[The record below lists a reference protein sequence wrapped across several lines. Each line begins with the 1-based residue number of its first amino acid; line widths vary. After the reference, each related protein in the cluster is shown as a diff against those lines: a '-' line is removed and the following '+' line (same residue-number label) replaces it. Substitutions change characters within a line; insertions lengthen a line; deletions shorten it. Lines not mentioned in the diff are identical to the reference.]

1 MAAFPAMPLYTD
13 AYLADTRH
21 LTTEEHGAYLL
32 LLMCAWRNAGC
43 DLEDDNKS
51 LARIT
56 GLTPARWRRLRC
68 RLETFFVIED
78 GKWRQRKLSA
88 VHDDVAARVARNRI
102 NGARGGRALAAK
114 RMRHKAGPDSKP
126 DAGRHGQV
134 HSKTTDKTTDKT
146 TGKIDGK
153 SGGAKV
159 GEPPAAKAKTKSEK
173 QQSGVNQRKADAA
186 EGEDWSAAIRGIC
199 GEDVV
204 IDASVIHLW
213 RAADVDLA
221 RDVLP
226 TVAAIRTRETVRTGK
241 PPARL
246 GYYREA
252 VLEAA
257 AANTHAVRSGKQV
270 RTPAPSGPKRRFEAT
285 DLDHWRLLLGDPDS
299 RFRGDY
305 MAQNWFVPS
314 DHPEFQACTLGPN
327 PRFERNPHIPAE
339 IY

>member
-43 DLEDDNKS
+43 ELEDDNKS

-88 VHDDVAARVARNRI
+88 VHDDVAARVARNRV

-114 RMRHKAGPDSKP
+114 RKQRKDRPGSKAVTAPDSN
-126 DAGRHGQV
+126 AG
-134 HSKTTDKTTDKT
+134 S
-146 TGKIDGK
+146 
-153 SGGAKV
+153 KV
-159 GEPPAAKAKTKSEK
+159 GGDPLAAKAKTKPEK
-173 QQSGVNQRKADAA
+173 QQQQTDAYQAEGRADTA
-186 EGEDWSAAIRGIC
+186 EGEDWNVAIRGVC
-199 GEDVV
+199 GEGVV
-204 IDASVIHLW
+204 LDASVIHLW
-213 RAADVDLA
+213 RAAAVDLA

-226 TVAAIRTRETVRTGK
+226 TVAAIRMREMVRTGK

-246 GYYREA
+246 GYYRDA

-257 AANTHAVRSGKQV
+257 AANTHAVLAGKKA
-270 RTPAPSGPKRRFEAT
+270 RASAPVGPKSRFEAT
-285 DLDHWRLLLGDPDS
+285 DLDHWRRLLGDPGS

-314 DHPEFQACTLGPN
+314 DHPEFQACALGPN
-327 PRFERNPHIPAE
+327 PRFERNPRIPAE
-339 IY
+339 IYQDYARHWFWR

>member
-43 DLEDDNKS
+43 ELEDDNKS

-68 RLETFFVIED
+68 RLETFFIVED
-78 GKWRQRKLSA
+78 GRWRQRKLSA
-88 VHDDVAARVARNRI
+88 VHEDVAARVARNRV

-114 RMRHKAGPDSKP
+114 RTRHHDSPGSKLGTKVDGKAGGNG
-126 DAGRHGQV
+126 AGNSV
-134 HSKTTDKTTDKT
+134 
-146 TGKIDGK
+146 
-153 SGGAKV
+153 
-159 GEPPAAKAKTKSEK
+159 AAKAKTKPLK
-173 QQSGVNQRKADAA
+173 QQHQSDAGEVNAKAEVSVDS
-186 EGEDWSAAIRGIC
+186 EWSTAILGAC
-199 GEDVV
+199 GEGMV

-221 RDVLP
+221 RDIVP
-226 TVAAIRTRETVRTGK
+226 TITAIRMRELSRTGK
-241 PPARL
+241 PPLRL
-246 GYYREA
+246 GYYRDA

-257 AANTHAVRSGKQV
+257 AANTKAMRAGKKA
-270 RTPAPSGPKRRFEAT
+270 RAPMSAGPKSRFDPT
-285 DLDHWRLLLGDPDS
+285 DLGHWRRLLGDPGS

-305 MAQNWFVPS
+305 MAQHWFVPS

-327 PRFERNPHIPAE
+327 PRFQRNPRIPAE
-339 IY
+339 IYQDYARPWYWR

>member
-43 DLEDDNKS
+43 ELEDDNKS

-68 RLETFFVIED
+68 RLEAFFVIED

-88 VHDDVAARVARNRI
+88 VHDDVAARVARNRL

-114 RMRHKAGPDSKP
+114 RLQHGGGPGSKAATEPDGNAGSKV
-126 DAGRHGQV
+126 AG
-134 HSKTTDKTTDKT
+134 D
-146 TGKIDGK
+146 
-153 SGGAKV
+153 
-159 GEPPAAKAKTKSEK
+159 PLAAKAKTKPEK
-173 QQSGVNQRKADAA
+173 QQQQTDADQAKGKADGA
-186 EGEDWSAAIRGIC
+186 EGDDWSTAISRVC
-199 GEDVV
+199 GEGVV
-204 IDASVIHLW
+204 IDPSVIHLW
-213 RAADVDLA
+213 RAAEVDLA
-221 RDVLP
+221 RDILP
-226 TVAAIRTRETVRTGK
+226 TVTAIRTRELSRTGK
-241 PPARL
+241 PPLRL
-246 GYYREA
+246 GYYRDA

-257 AANTHAVRSGKQV
+257 AANTQAVRLGEKA
-270 RTPAPSGPKRRFEAT
+270 RAPAPAGPKSRFNAT
-285 DLDHWRLLLGDPDS
+285 DLDHWRRLLGDPGS

-305 MAQNWFVPS
+305 MAQHWFVPS

-327 PRFERNPHIPAE
+327 PRFETNPHIPAE
-339 IY
+339 IYQDYARLWFWR

>member
-43 DLEDDNKS
+43 ELEDDNKS

-68 RLETFFVIED
+68 RLEAFFVIED

-88 VHDDVAARVARNRI
+88 VHDDVAARVARNRL

-114 RMRHKAGPDSKP
+114 RTRQKCSPGSKAATEVDSN
-126 DAGRHGQV
+126 
-134 HSKTTDKTTDKT
+134 TD
-146 TGKIDGK
+146 
-153 SGGAKV
+153 SRGG
-159 GEPPAAKAKTKSEK
+159 GDPLAAKAKTKPVK
-173 QQSGVNQRKADAA
+173 QQQSDVDHAKEKADGA
-186 EGEDWSAAIRGIC
+186 EGDDWSTAIRSVC
-199 GEDVV
+199 GEGVV
-204 IDASVIHLW
+204 IDPSVIHLW
-213 RAADVDLA
+213 RAADVELV
-221 RDVLP
+221 RDILP
-226 TVAAIRTRETVRTGK
+226 TVTAIRSRELFRTGK
-241 PPARL
+241 SPKRL
-246 GYYREA
+246 GYYRDA

-257 AANTHAVRSGKQV
+257 TANTQAVRLGKKV
-270 RTPAPSGPKRRFEAT
+270 RAPVPAGSKSRFDTT
-285 DLDHWRLLLGDPDS
+285 DLEHWRRLLGDPGS

-305 MAQNWFVPS
+305 MAQHWFVPS

-327 PRFERNPHIPAE
+327 PRFERNPHIPAA
-339 IY
+339 IYQDYARSWFWR